1 MINTDRYTAL
11 FLAKVMLVS
20 VWVFFSGCAW
30 MTRNTCEKV
39 NWFERGQS
47 LALKGQYPA
56 NDTQLKQCRKVKADI
71 DEDQLD
77 LGFKR
82 GRDLYCHPE
91 RAFITGKEGQAFATD
106 ICDQSSVKG
115 LLRKHAEG
123 VRAFCAPASGK
134 QLGASGAAYNTICPS
149 DLEAPFKTAYSKA
162 RKGYLQGQ
170 LPGLNN
176 QIDQKRREINQ
187 SKNELMYLEGQR
199 VILASQLSSARSK
212 DPMSSRTQDLDSRV
226 DTLENQIRNKQNAIS
241 SDERAISELM
251 GKISVTEGEIAGL
264 GD

>member
-1 MINTDRYTAL
+1 VIKGDRYGIRNAATIL
-11 FLAKVMLVS
+11 LVS
-20 VWVFFSGCAW
+20 VSLFFSGCAW

-56 NDTQLKQCRKVKADI
+56 NDKQLKECRKVKADI

-106 ICDQSSVKG
+106 ICDQSAVKG

-123 VRAFCAPASGK
+123 VRAFCVPASGK
-134 QLGASGAAYNTICPS
+134 HLGASGSDYNSICPA
-149 DLEAPFKTAYSKA
+149 DLEAQFKTAYSKA
-162 RKGYLQGQ
+162 RKGFLQGQ

-176 QIDQKRREINQ
+176 QVDQKRREINQ

-199 VILASQLSSARSK
+199 VVLASQLSFARSK
-212 DPMSSRTQDLDSRV
+212 EPMSLKAQDLDSQV
-226 DTLENQIRNKQNAIS
+226 NSLENQIRSKQNGIS
-241 SDERAISELM
+241 SDEHAMSELLS
-251 GKISVTEGEIAGL
+251 KISKTEGEIAGL
-264 GD
+264 ED